1 MAKETQVPSPINKY
15 LQSSQRLSDLCVLMQ
30 AVNIQNQVIW
40 GVVHICD
47 LYGQGYSQVQGG
59 GPGVLSGDHNIIAP
73 LRLVIQKT
81 GRSASL
87 FTFISLCCY
96 LGIFST

>member
-1 MAKETQVPSPINKY
+1 MAMETQPPSPINKY
-15 LQSSQRLSDLCVLMQ
+15 LQSSQRLSDLCILMQ

-47 LYGQGYSQVQGG
+47 LYGQSHSQVHGG
-59 GPGVLSGDHNIIAP
+59 GPRVLSGDHNIIAS

-81 GRSASL
+81 RRSASL
-87 FTFISLCCY
+87 FTFISPCCY
-96 LGIFST
+96 LEDFST